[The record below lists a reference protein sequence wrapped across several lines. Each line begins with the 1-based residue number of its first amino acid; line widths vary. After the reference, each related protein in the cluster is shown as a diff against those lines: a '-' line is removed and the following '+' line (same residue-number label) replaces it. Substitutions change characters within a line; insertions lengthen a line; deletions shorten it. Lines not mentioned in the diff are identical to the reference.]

1 MKKLILS
8 AFVAAAMAGRLHA
21 AAAEDSK
28 IFTPFFDM
36 TLTEAGYLPSE
47 GNIFSGGNI
56 NTSVGLLSKV
66 TQKDHVF
73 GLYNFNYAGPG
84 FAPQDSKQFTDRS
97 MTHAFN
103 LEYRRTIAEKFRV
116 RPGVSLARDYSRSG
130 ANEAWKNGLYN
141 MTSAGYQLAVDYTFD
156 FEKNGIVS
164 LTYLAKAVKF
174 PNYTDL
180 LREFQNAGS
189 AGALGGGL
197 QDQGLKQVSLRP
209 NWNNFFGGF
218 TFTQQ
223 DYKNQKVVELSA
235 IDAAGYSDTKQKD
248 KTTALDFGFHHKLWI
263 FELFPTLTY
272 TMHRSNQ
279 NYLRFKSLGATST
292 DFTAGNSPVTF
303 VEKNYDYNELA
314 FSVPLDLN
322 ITGKWAVGGA
332 LNVISRKY
340 TDRPRR
346 DENNNYVLGEKQ
358 KNLMTTMTGSIRKR
372 MNDVAMVRLFY
383 SLVVASSNTKFEQYT
398 PYNYTGN
405 SFGISY
411 QLSY

>member
-66 TQKDHVF
+66 TQKDHIF
-73 GLYNFNYAGPG
+73 GLYNFNYAGQG
-84 FAPQDSKQFTDRS
+84 FAPQDSKQFTDRTMS
-97 MTHAFN
+97 HGFN
-103 LEYRRTIAEKFRV
+103 VEYRRVLSEKFRV
-116 RPGVSLARDYSRSG
+116 RPGVSLARDYSRTG

-141 MTSAGYQLAVDYTFD
+141 MSSKGAQLALDYTFD
-156 FEKNGIVS
+156 FEKNGMVTLS
-164 LTYLAKAVKF
+164 YSFRSVKF

-180 LREFQNAGS
+180 LREFMNAS
-189 AGALGGGL
+189 NTASVNGGL
-197 QDQGLKQVSLRP
+197 QDQTLKQATLRP
-209 NWNNFFGGF
+209 VWNNFFGGV
-218 TFTQQ
+218 TYTLQN
-223 DYKNQKVVELSA
+223 YKNQKVVEEA
-235 IDAAGYSDTKQKD
+235 TGVYGDTKQKD
-248 KTTALDFGFHHKLWI
+248 KTTMLDFGFHHRLWI
-263 FELFPTLTY
+263 FEVFPSISY
-272 TMHRSNQ
+272 SMHRSNQ
-279 NYLRFKSLGATST
+279 NFLRYKSITSALNPATISNGSS
-292 DFTAGNSPVTF
+292 DVTM
-303 VEKNYDYNELA
+303 VGKYYDYNETT

-322 ITGKWAVGGA
+322 ITSKWAVGGA
-332 LNVISRKY
+332 MAVTRRVYTSR
-340 TDRPRR
+340 PPR
-346 DENNNYVLGEKQ
+346 DENNNYDFSKKQ
-358 KNLMTTMTGSIRKR
+358 SNVMSTLTGSIRKR

-383 SLVVASSNTKFEQYT
+383 SLVVASSNNKFERYT

-411 QLSY
+411 QLAY